1 LALEAGGGAAQR
13 GDRDADDLARPHVER
28 IVHGRHSVSL
38 RGGAPPALVRQPARS
53 DALKISGEVGK
64 ISRPARGVPP
74 QRAQNPARPDGTLTA
89 DGAAGGT
96 PMKRF
101 RMSAVLV
108 CLVVC
113 MSGLRVAA
121 EESQSAPPAAAL
133 KARME
138 QLKLDA
144 VAARDPDEAGRYIA
158 ALYIPGVQLLVV
170 SAPYP
175 LASAIDKKIAARQFM
190 DVYVDL
196 QATRERA
203 GHFFVEDFEADGLRS
218 ASDAACDTTT
228 LNGTTP
234 VVFNGKFEVQQ
245 LTQGDYEARLKRDD
259 ERYAR
264 MLKVLHSALARG
276 TTAP

>member
-1 LALEAGGGAAQR
+1 
-13 GDRDADDLARPHVER
+13 
-28 IVHGRHSVSL
+28 
-38 RGGAPPALVRQPARS
+38 
-53 DALKISGEVGK
+53 
-64 ISRPARGVPP
+64 
-74 QRAQNPARPDGTLTA
+74 
-89 DGAAGGT
+89 
-96 PMKRF
+96 MKCL

-108 CLVVC
+108 CLVV
-113 MSGLRVAA
+113 SLAGLRVAA
-121 EESQSAPPAAAL
+121 DQSQSAPPAAAL

-144 VAARDPDEAGRYIA
+144 VAARDPDEPGRYVA

-175 LASAIDKKIAARQFM
+175 LASAIDKKIAAREFM

-196 QATRERA
+196 QATRDRT

-228 LNGTTP
+228 SNGTTP
-234 VVFNGKFEVQQ
+234 VVFNGKWEAQQ
-245 LTQGDYEARLKRDD
+245 LTQENYEARLKRDD

-264 MLKVLHSALARG
+264 MLKVLNAALARG
-276 TTAP
+276 TTMP